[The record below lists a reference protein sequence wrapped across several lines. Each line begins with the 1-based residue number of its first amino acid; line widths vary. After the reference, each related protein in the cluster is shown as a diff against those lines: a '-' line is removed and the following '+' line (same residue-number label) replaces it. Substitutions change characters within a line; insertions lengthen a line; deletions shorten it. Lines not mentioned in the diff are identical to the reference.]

1 MLEGA
6 IVFRKIFANDNII
19 IISTWHFLA
28 CIHDK
33 LLTNCTCAAATLCD
47 TVIHSLCGLY
57 NIKEF
62 NVTEVGIYVVSL
74 VSWLARGIDISFY
87 S

>member
-1 MLEGA
+1 MLEGV

-33 LLTNCTCAAATLCD
+33 LLTNCTCAAATLCV
-47 TVIHSLCGLY
+47 TVIHCLCGLY
-57 NIKEF
+57 NIEEF
-62 NVTEVGIYVVSL
+62 NVTEVGIYVCSFISFL
-74 VSWLARGIDISFY
+74 VS
-87 S
+87 